1 MTVAAVMRWKAGA
14 AVWSETRLT
23 RYRVIT
29 TMPLSVVGLTLES
42 GAPSQ
47 ALGALLLFATNVA
60 AILASGIVVMT
71 LYRVSRVSDQ
81 TAAPAFHLITAATV
95 IAVLLLAVLVP
106 LSINSNR
113 VDKTMVRQSE
123 VQAVADRWAND
134 AGWSVLAVIAT
145 DDRVLVDVTGPD
157 PVPGL
162 AVLRQQLDAA
172 GLNGLDVRVSLVP
185 VSYQPLPK

>member
-1 MTVAAVMRWKAGA
+1 
-14 AVWSETRLT
+14 
-23 RYRVIT
+23 
-29 TMPLSVVGLTLES
+29 VVGLTLES

-71 LYRVSRVSDQ
+71 LYRVSRVSDPT
-81 TAAPAFHLITAATV
+81 TASGFHRFAAATI

-106 LSINSNR
+106 LSMNSNR